1 MSNQRRASDTE
12 RRLRRRDRAVFPG
25 NPTARSA
32 VARPVDPNRILSG
45 GGGGGGAG
53 GVVPPGGGQAE
64 LIRWRV
70 DAEDVPDSG
79 HTVVF
84 DTEVCRYGFPT
95 TGDVGDTLI
104 LPYDGFY
111 FVTVAV
117 FFAGAYTGGALV
129 DIYLDRGEPEED
141 RALILPV
148 GGFGGSSYGETS
160 GAFCGF
166 AGSVLTVSVAQTSGV
181 TQTADVRL
189 DLIAFRSTL
198 YRPGEDI
205 DDVPPYDPS
214 IFVLATG
221 G

>member
-1 MSNQRRASDTE
+1 MSNQRRAVDTE
-12 RRLRRRDRAVFPG
+12 RLLRRRDRAVFPG
-25 NPTARSA
+25 NPSARSA

-45 GGGGGGAG
+45 GGGGAG
-53 GVVPPGGGQAE
+53 GVVPAGGGQAE

-70 DAEDVPDSG
+70 DAEDVPDAG

-117 FFAGAYTGGALV
+117 FFDNAYTGGALV
-129 DIYLDRGEPEED
+129 DIYLNRGEPEED
-141 RALILPV
+141 RALILPA

-205 DDVPPYDPS
+205 DNVPPYNP
-214 IFVLATG
+214 VLRVYEVAG
-221 G
+221 